1 MNKLILG
8 RDTPGQKQ
16 TRPRNRAT
24 ANTPKEVISMN
35 YVVYF
40 TVSFAAALIVPTVVV
55 ETAISLGKGAYNRLT
70 GKFAQ

>member
-1 MNKLILG
+1 
-8 RDTPGQKQ
+8 
-16 TRPRNRAT
+16 
-24 ANTPKEVISMN
+24 MN